1 MRERNRIG
9 SISSVGRNRLP
20 GEKNSI
26 PRRDVF
32 ELEDNSGINRSFH
45 KKKNGSVQ
53 VKRPRAG
60 PTRRRSLLGGF
71 RRWDKTFRGIGFK
84 AGSNDERPD
93 GGTGSLKLEIS
104 YIFVSTS
111 SSIRAKC
118 SKVK

>member
-1 MRERNRIG
+1 M
-9 SISSVGRNRLP
+9 GRNRLP

-32 ELEDNSGINRSFH
+32 ELGGKEEDNSEGINRSFH